1 MQYICGQCV
10 QEASW
15 QRRDPVGLRHSP
27 LSVLQMANL
36 QDDDDEYGGGG
47 GGAYDKFVISAG
59 KADSH

>member
-1 MQYICGQCV
+1 MAEEGSSGI
-10 QEASW
+10 A
-15 QRRDPVGLRHSP
+15 PLP

-36 QDDDDEYGGGG
+36 QDDHDDEYGGGR

>member
-1 MQYICGQCV
+1 M
-10 QEASW
+10 QEAIW

-36 QDDDDEYGGGG
+36 QDDDEYGGGR

-59 KADSH
+59 KANSH

>member
-1 MQYICGQCV
+1 M
-10 QEASW
+10 QEAIW

-36 QDDDDEYGGGG
+36 QDDDDDNVYGGGRG
-47 GGAYDKFVISAG
+47 GGYDKFVMSAG